1 MIQKLK
7 YKLPGFFK
15 IFSNKRS
22 AVVTGFLFI
31 SFLAMLSFGK
41 QEEFDLKA
49 SIERGK
55 NVYIVYCLSCHME
68 NGEGIEGLYPPVANS
83 DYMIADSVRAVQQ
96 IIYGVTGEIMV
107 NGKKYNTKM
116 EKIDLNDEQVSDV
129 MNYMRNSWGGKA
141 RPIKPED
148 VKAMRKK

>member
-7 YKLPGFFK
+7 YKLPGFIK
-15 IFSNKRS
+15 IFSCKRS